1 MKNNLLYSVWIHF
14 PQTQKAFIPWLICWS
29 LMIAYGYLI
38 DDGHG
43 DGFVS
48 CIIPGLIWAGFGGLV
63 CDNISSKED
72 RIKVI
77 TIISLFISS
86 FFIIP
91 VYLEIDIKERVFE
104 KLGIEE
110 KSKIKKKKYIN
121 TLQ

>member
-1 MKNNLLYSVWIHF
+1 MWIHF
-14 PQTQKAFIPWLICWS
+14 PQTQKAFIPWLISWA

-43 DGFVS
+43 DGFIS

-86 FFIIP
+86 FFVSV
-91 VYLEIDIKERVFE
+91 VYLDIDVKERVFE
-104 KLGIEE
+104 KLSIEE
-110 KSKIKKKKYIN
+110 KSKFKKKKLIVF
-121 TLQ
+121 